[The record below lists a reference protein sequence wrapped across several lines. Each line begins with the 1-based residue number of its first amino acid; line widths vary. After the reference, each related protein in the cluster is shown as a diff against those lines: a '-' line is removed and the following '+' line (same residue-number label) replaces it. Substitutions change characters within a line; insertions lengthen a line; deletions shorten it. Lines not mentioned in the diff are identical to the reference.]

1 MQILIELSLTLL
13 LNFFLHLKMINHIFC
28 KLSGSSLIYM
38 YLKPNKRGKELFL
51 VKRAKTERLKKSSI
65 ISMQKLL
72 NSEASKQKEIMT
84 KINNYMPVNYDCM

>member
-1 MQILIELSLTLL
+1 M
-13 LNFFLHLKMINHIFC
+13 
-28 KLSGSSLIYM
+28 
-38 YLKPNKRGKELFL
+38 RGKELFL